1 MKWQTSNVIEWF
13 TCQREVYDIKQLESI
28 YSVTHHYYKICQ
40 SKPSYVASN
49 KCTFACNILFI
60 ENIKTHKHVHV
71 LIVVDNAE

>member
-1 MKWQTSNVIEWF
+1 MKWQTSNVI
-13 TCQREVYDIKQLESI
+13 QRVVYDIKQLESI

-49 KCTFACNILFI
+49 KCTFACKILFI